1 MFIAP
6 ESPPPGISERRILK
20 GGLVVAAGLLLAQLA
35 GFIRQA
41 AIGYLLGTG
50 PQADALSAAMA
61 PVEIWWT
68 ILNIAVIYG
77 FVPKFSV
84 HAPGG
89 ESRFAD
95 ILKPV
100 SRLALGSSLFL
111 FLFARPI
118 VRLFAPGLDSP
129 TAALATDLL
138 RVASLAPAAVGCT
151 FVYTALLLSRRRFAL
166 PSFHHAAVNLITILT
181 ALLFHGRFGV
191 FSFVLGFS
199 AGSWI
204 QLALTHL
211 YSRKLIAGQAAQA
224 RNLHLMDL
232 LRGPAPVL
240 GQAMAVELNTAVSRA
255 FASTFGLGMTAAFDY
270 GFRVFRVPLALLVVP
285 LSQSLL
291 PEISS
296 LQRSPEERRAA
307 LRAAIRAAWLT
318 AAAGAGVM
326 VCMMVF
332 RDPIVHLLFE
342 RGAFGRASTEAV
354 AAVLLGY
361 MPVIVGRGLCEFLSR
376 SLFGMGRFRV
386 PLSAA
391 VAALLLNAAVCAL
404 LPSRWPVLIG
414 LGAAAGF
421 IVGAVWIV
429 AYVRRISR
437 EG

>member
-1 MFIAP
+1 MLTAP
-6 ESPPPGISERRILK
+6 EAPPPGISDRRILK

-61 PVEIWWT
+61 PVEIWWA
-68 ILNIAVIYG
+68 ILNMAVIYG

-100 SRLALGSSLFL
+100 SRLALGSSLCF

-118 VRLFAPGLDSP
+118 VRLFAPGLDSQ
-129 TAALATDLL
+129 TAALATNLL

-151 FVYTALLLSRRRFAL
+151 FVYTALLLSRRRFVL
-166 PSFHHAAVNLITILT
+166 PSFHHAAVNLITIFA
-181 ALLFHGRFGV
+181 ALFLHGRFGV
-191 FSFVLGFS
+191 FSFVIGFS

-211 YSRKLIAGQAAQA
+211 YATTLIAEQTAAP
-224 RNLHLMDL
+224 RDLHLIDL

-240 GQAMAVELNTAVSRA
+240 GQAMAVELSTAVSRA

-270 GFRVFRVPLALLVVP
+270 GFRTFRVPLALLVVP

-318 AAAGAGVM
+318 AAVGAAVM

-332 RDPIVHLLFE
+332 RDPIVHILFE
-342 RGAFGRASTEAV
+342 RGAFGRSSTDAV
-354 AAVLLGY
+354 ATVLLGY
-361 MPVIVGRGLCEFLSR
+361 MPVMVGRGLFEFLSR

-391 VAALLLNAAVCAL
+391 VAALLVNAAVCAL

-421 IVGAVWIV
+421 MVGAVWIV
-429 AYVRRISR
+429 AYVRRLSR

>member
-1 MFIAP
+1 MLTAP
-6 ESPPPGISERRILK
+6 ESPAPGISERRILK

-35 GFIRQA
+35 GFVRQA

-61 PVEIWWT
+61 PVEIWWI
-68 ILNIAVIYG
+68 ILNMAVIYG

-95 ILKPV
+95 IFKPV
-100 SRLALGSSLFL
+100 SRLAVISSVCL
-111 FLFARPI
+111 FLFARPA
-118 VRLFAPGLDSP
+118 VRLFAPGLDSG
-129 TAALATDLL
+129 TAALAADLL

-151 FVYTALLLSRRRFAL
+151 FVYTALLLSRRRFVL
-166 PSFHHAAVNLITILT
+166 PSLHHASVNLITILT
-181 ALLFHGRFGV
+181 AVLFHARFGV
-191 FSFVLGFS
+191 FSFMIGFT
-199 AGSWI
+199 AGSWF
-204 QLALTHL
+204 QLALTHF
-211 YSRKLIAGQAAQA
+211 YSRKLIAEQTAAP
-224 RNLHLMDL
+224 RDLHLMDL

-240 GQAMAVELNTAVSRA
+240 GSAMAVELSTAVSRA
-255 FASTFGLGMTAAFDY
+255 YASTFGLGMTAAFDY

-296 LQRSPEERRAA
+296 LQRSTDERRSAM
-307 LRAAIRAAWLT
+307 RATVRAAWLT
-318 AAAGAGVM
+318 AAAGAAVM

-342 RGAFGRASTEAV
+342 RGAFGRSSTEAV
-354 AAVLLGY
+354 ATVLLGY
-361 MPVIVGRGLCEFLSR
+361 MPVMVGRGLCEFLSR

-386 PLSAA
+386 PLTAA
-391 VAALLLNAAVCAL
+391 VTALLVNAAVCAM
-404 LPSRWPVLIG
+404 LPSRWPALIG

-421 IVGAVWIV
+421 TVAAVWIV
-429 AYVRRISR
+429 AYVRRLSR
-437 EG
+437 EA

>member
-1 MFIAP
+1 MLTAP
-6 ESPPPGISERRILK
+6 ESPSPGISERRVLK

-77 FVPKFSV
+77 FVPKFSE

-95 ILKPV
+95 ILKPM
-100 SRLALGSSLFL
+100 SRLAAVSSLCF
-111 FLFARPI
+111 FLFARPA
-118 VRLFAPGLDSP
+118 VRLFAPGLDAG

-151 FVYTALLLSRRRFAL
+151 FVYMALLLSRRRFVL

-181 ALLFHGRFGV
+181 ALLFHARLGV
-191 FSFVLGFS
+191 FSFVIGFS
-199 AGSWI
+199 AGAWI

-211 YSRKLIAGQAAQA
+211 YSRKLIAGQTAPA
-224 RNLHLMDL
+224 RDLHLIDL

-240 GQAMAVELNTAVSRA
+240 GQALAVELNTAVSRA

-296 LQRSPEERRAA
+296 LQRSAGERRAA
-307 LRAAIRAAWLT
+307 LRAAVRAAWLT

-342 RGAFGRASTEAV
+342 RGAFGRSSTEAV
-354 AAVLLGY
+354 AMVLLGY

-391 VAALLLNAAVCAL
+391 VAALLVNAAVCAL
-404 LPSRWPVLIG
+404 LPNRWPVLIG
-414 LGAAAGF
+414 LGATAGF
-421 IVGAVWIV
+421 VVGGAWVV
-429 AYVRRISR
+429 AYVRRLSR
-437 EG
+437 EA

>member
-1 MFIAP
+1 MLTAP
-6 ESPPPGISERRILK
+6 EPPPLGISDRRILK
-20 GGLVVAAGLLLAQLA
+20 GGLVVAVGLLVAQLA

-50 PQADALSAAMA
+50 PQADALTAAMA
-61 PVEIWWT
+61 PVEVWWV
-68 ILNIAVIYG
+68 ILNMAVIYG

-84 HAPGG
+84 YAQGG

-95 ILKPV
+95 IFKPV
-100 SRLALGSSLFL
+100 SRLALGSSLCF

-118 VRLFAPGLDSP
+118 VRLFAPGLDSE
-129 TAALATDLL
+129 TAVLATELL

-166 PSFHHAAVNLITILT
+166 PSFHHAAVNVVTILA
-181 ALLFHGRFGV
+181 ALFLHGRFGV
-191 FSFVLGFS
+191 FSFVIGFS
-199 AGSWI
+199 AGAWF

-211 YSRKLIAGQAAQA
+211 YTRPLIAEQTAAS

-240 GQAMAVELNTAVSRA
+240 GQAMAVELSTAVSRA

-296 LQRSPEERRAA
+296 LQRSPEERRSA
-307 LRAAIRAAWLT
+307 LRAAIRAAWVT
-318 AAAGAGVM
+318 AAVGAAVM
-326 VCMMVF
+326 VGMMVF
-332 RDPIVHLLFE
+332 RDPLVRLLFE
-342 RGAFGRASTEAV
+342 RGAFGRSSTEAV
-354 AAVLLGY
+354 AVVLLGY
-361 MPVIVGRGLCEFLSR
+361 MPVMIGRGLFEFLSR

-391 VAALLLNAAVCAL
+391 LAALLVNAVVCAL

-421 IVGAVWIV
+421 MVGAAWIV
-429 AYVRRISR
+429 AYVRRLSR

>member
-1 MFIAP
+1 L
-6 ESPPPGISERRILK
+6 GISDRRILK
-20 GGLVVAAGLLLAQLA
+20 GGLVVAVGLLLAQLA

-50 PQADALSAAMA
+50 PQADALTAAMA
-61 PVEIWWT
+61 PVEVWWVT
-68 ILNIAVIYG
+68 LNMAVIYG

-84 HAPGG
+84 YAPGG

-95 ILKPV
+95 IFKPV
-100 SRLALGSSLFL
+100 SRLALGSSLGF

-118 VRLFAPGLDSP
+118 VRLFAPGLDSE
-129 TAALATDLL
+129 TAALATELL
-138 RVASLAPAAVGCT
+138 RVASLAPVAVGCT
-151 FVYTALLLSRRRFAL
+151 FVYTALLLSRRRFVL
-166 PSFHHAAVNLITILT
+166 PSFHHAAVNLITILA
-181 ALLFHGRFGV
+181 ALFLHGRFGV
-191 FSFVLGFS
+191 FSFVIGFS
-199 AGSWI
+199 AGAWF

-211 YSRKLIAGQAAQA
+211 YARPLIAEQTAPP
-224 RNLHLMDL
+224 RNLHLMEL

-240 GQAMAVELNTAVSRA
+240 GQAMAVELSTAVSRA

-296 LQRSPEERRAA
+296 LQRSPEERRSA
-307 LRAAIRAAWLT
+307 LRAAIRAAWVT
-318 AAAGAGVM
+318 AAVGAAVM

-332 RDPIVHLLFE
+332 RDPLVRLLFE
-342 RGAFGRASTEAV
+342 RGAFGRSSTEAV
-354 AAVLLGY
+354 GVVLLGY
-361 MPVIVGRGLCEFLSR
+361 MPVMIGRGLFEFLSR

-391 VAALLLNAAVCAL
+391 LAALLVNAAVCAL

-421 IVGAVWIV
+421 MVGAAWIV
-429 AYVRRISR
+429 AYVRRLSK
-437 EG
+437 EA